1 MRRIWTL
8 LLALTLCLTGLIPLK
23 AAAAETN
30 PLVLQSET
38 KNGITFRYS
47 YDQKGNCVRKEWTN
61 KKEYAEEYSYL
72 SSGVM
77 IRKRVY
83 ENGKL
88 NRQTNYDTK
97 GNATSYWLAD
107 KTGKLVKETVYTN
120 YYDDFGRI
128 STIFSEDVSSSLHS
142 MESVRYE
149 YRDNPDSPDA
159 VVTDAISRYHESYTQ
174 TDSDTGETYY
184 IVSMMQTYDDEGR
197 IIEDRDAVEGRR
209 ILWEYDEQGNVL
221 RKTDMLESYEYASIE
236 TSEYENIY
244 NKKGQLEEARIHT
257 TVQTDLYGDCETQ
270 EYDDVIKYK
279 YDARGRK
286 ISEESCYDSGL
297 ASTEI
302 WRYDSRGRMTYREY
316 HSGTWDITQTWTY
329 DRYGNLLKT
338 TRDGK
343 VETQYTYVPLNQ
355 ALWKK

>member
-1 MRRIWTL
+1 MFNVGDIVFYSSTGVCEVISIGDPGVGLPTHVDYYTLQPLSKNHREMIYVPTDTKAFMRY
-8 LLALTLCLTGLIPLK
+8 ALTSGRVQEYIETIKDIQPAYPESRNPK
-23 AAAAETN
+23 AI
-30 PLVLQSET
+30 Q
-38 KNGITFRYS
+38 
-47 YDQKGNCVRKEWTN
+47 
-61 KKEYAEEYSYL
+61 
-72 SSGVM
+72 
-77 IRKRVY
+77 
-83 ENGKL
+83 
-88 NRQTNYDTK
+88 
-97 GNATSYWLAD
+97 
-107 KTGKLVKETVYTN
+107 
-120 YYDDFGRI
+120 DF
-128 STIFSEDVSSSLHS
+128 
-142 MESVRYE
+142 Y
-149 YRDNPDSPDA
+149 
-159 VVTDAISRYHESYTQ
+159 Q
-174 TDSDTGETYY
+174 
-184 IVSMMQTYDDEGR
+184 SMMQTYDDEGR

-302 WRYDSRGRMTYREY
+302 WRYDSQGRMTYREY